1 MEITYGHDFSN
12 LILRNKKGPCQIF
25 CNQGKFQGFYGFKHE
40 GTTKRHCTW
49 QPKLK
54 QCLSWNL
61 HASQTREF
69 TFWGPARGGEGAPL
83 EIVYRI
89 FRSLDVCATSAVT
102 DFYKRV
108 EKRPI
113 RPIFRVKI
121 LLYHGAVWTSETPK
135 CTSMYSLSA
144 SLSSQ
149 YNEG

>member
-1 MEITYGHDFSN
+1 MS
-12 LILRNKKGPCQIF
+12 ILKSSRIPDKSKHRVALKKCVYFLRPCH
-25 CNQGKFQGFYGFKHE
+25 G
-40 GTTKRHCTW
+40 
-49 QPKLK
+49 
-54 QCLSWNL
+54 
-61 HASQTREF
+61 
-69 TFWGPARGGEGAPL
+69 GAPL

-102 DFYKRV
+102 VYKRV

-121 LLYHGAVWTSETPK
+121 LLYHGAVWTSEPPK

-149 YNEG
+149 YNERFKTTLELQLIMYFLSFHFISPN

>member
-1 MEITYGHDFSN
+1 MRQRLGISSDTFVAHRCLLLGLKLG
-12 LILRNKKGPCQIF
+12 LI
-25 CNQGKFQGFYGFKHE
+25 
-40 GTTKRHCTW
+40 
-49 QPKLK
+49 
-54 QCLSWNL
+54 
-61 HASQTREF
+61 
-69 TFWGPARGGEGAPL
+69 L